1 MKAITFPFT
10 LNPFG
15 VVNTSTLQS
24 KVYKDRVLTLLS
36 TAVGERPMRPSYGT
50 DLAKALFETQN
61 QAEKA
66 IRLAISTAIGSW
78 IPEVS
83 VQQINVLGEN
93 LDGKMTVELL
103 LVFPDFTSETISVST
118 ATLNPDGSITR

>member
-1 MKAITFPFT
+1 
-10 LNPFG
+10 
-15 VVNTSTLQS
+15 
-24 KVYKDRVLTLLS
+24 
-36 TAVGERPMRPSYGT
+36 MRPSYGT

-66 IRLAISTAIGSW
+66 IRLAISTAISSW

>member
-15 VVNTSTLQS
+15 VVNTSELQS

-36 TAVGERPMRPSYGT
+36 TAIGERPMRPTYGT

-66 IRLAISTAIGSW
+66 IKLAISTAISSW

-83 VQQINVLGEN
+83 VQQINVLGED

-118 ATLNPDGSITR
+118 AT